1 MKYYFYS
8 PFFLFLALVCQVH
21 PGYGGTK
28 TKATVSNAVKEA
40 CQNAIIKTVPELPHR
55 VGDSIPFK
63 IQIQFRNYPFQKN
76 TQLVISPEV
85 HYNKKIVA
93 LQTMRFLAVPN
104 ETQINPTEYEEG
116 TALLTRRGNYA
127 FEHEVSLPY
136 DEGIESATLEG
147 RVTIIEGSVSEEI
160 PLIRISDHG
169 FSSYSRMLEP
179 TLELMDLDYEKEKL
193 CVKEIYT
200 ILYPAGQFELNDAVN
215 KAAVNGLL
223 QSLRGSKEIL
233 EIQILGSASPEGESS
248 NNENLAFKRMESLN
262 KLIVRE
268 LLTRS
273 LNPLTST
280 EVFSDSFITA
290 RWNEQPWDSLLN
302 LISPKSGKA
311 YQKLNS
317 ILNSDEDASSQKAKL
332 EKLMNEFPSITETYF
347 PKLRS
352 CTVEILTTPSDQSV
366 MSDLTAFNKGTL
378 AKNISSTRL
387 IQMALAAES
396 QDQTESIYKKVINTY
411 PEDYRAH
418 FKIGIIQYQEGM
430 HLDAERS
437 FQQAV
442 VLNPKSAESFN
453 NLGAAQA
460 RLNKFSSSLKN
471 FEQAEIL
478 NRPSSSNKGYA
489 SAQKGDFEGA
499 LRQYN
504 DDAYPINRAIC
515 FLGLNRPLEAVQL
528 LSNIENR
535 SPQADYLLAIAA
547 ARINDIAL
555 VCDQLK
561 SAIQKD
567 VQLRAFAKKEAE
579 FNPYRINPKFRESI
593 KLPADYLRSNP

>member
-1 MKYYFYS
+1 MKSNFFS
-8 PFFLFLALVCQVH
+8 RIFLFLALFCHVH
-21 PGYGGTK
+21 PGFGGTK
-28 TKATVSNAVKEA
+28 VKATVSNAVKEA
-40 CQNAIIKTVPELPHR
+40 CQNAIFKTVPELPQR

-85 HYNKKIVA
+85 HYNKKIVS
-93 LQTMRFLAVPN
+93 LQTMRFLALPN
-104 ETQINPTEYEEG
+104 ESQINSEEYEEG

-136 DEGIESATLEG
+136 DEGIESATIEG

-160 PLIRISDHG
+160 PLIRISDRG

-193 CVKEIYT
+193 CVKENYT
-200 ILYPAGQFELNDAVN
+200 ILYPAGQFELSEALN
-215 KAAVNGLL
+215 KASVNGLL
-223 QSLRGSKEIL
+223 NSLRGSKEIL

-273 LNPLTST
+273 RNPLASS
-280 EVFSDSFITA
+280 EVFADSFISS

-311 YQKLNS
+311 YQKLKS
-317 ILNSDEDASSQKAKL
+317 ILSSDEDASSKKVKL
-332 EKLMNEFPSITETYF
+332 EKLLIEYPSIKENYF

-366 MSDLTAFNKGTL
+366 MSDLKAFQKGTL
-378 AKNISSTRL
+378 SKNTSSTRL

-396 QDQTESIYKKVINTY
+396 QEQSAAIYQKVTNTY

-418 FKIGIIQYQEGM
+418 FKIGMTHYQEG
-430 HLDAERS
+430 LYAEAERS
-437 FQQAV
+437 FQQAA

-453 NLGAAQA
+453 NLGASQA
-460 RLNKFSSSLKN
+460 MLNNFSSSLKN
-471 FEQAEIL
+471 FEQAESL
-478 NRPSSSNKGYA
+478 HRPSPSNKGYA
-489 SAQKGDFEGA
+489 SAQKGDFERA
-499 LRQYN
+499 LGHY
-504 DDAYPINRAIC
+504 DDNAYPINRAIC
-515 FLGLNRPLEAVQL
+515 LMGLNRPLEAVQM

-535 SPQADYLLAIAA
+535 AAKADYLLAIAA

-561 SAIQKD
+561 SAIHKD
-567 VQLRAFAKKEAE
+567 VQFRTMAKIEAE

-593 KLPADYLRSNP
+593 KLPAEHHRSNP